1 MQYRRPKKKSP
12 YFVEPE
18 IFDNVVTFCRCYPL
32 WVKELQTLP
41 DSSRA
46 ITYDKD
52 KVQTSPMDQMLEA
65 LSEIDHYERERL
77 KVVKTLIDIRS
88 IIARKLIILP
98 QKEYF
103 VLNEYY
109 LRLRSIKNIA
119 DDMECS
125 VQYVYRLR
133 NNGLSMLC
141 KLEENDYV

>member
-1 MQYRRPKKKSP
+1 MTQNEMSMYLGRVRNL
-12 YFVEPE
+12 
-18 IFDNVVTFCRCYPL
+18 IR
-32 WVKELQTLP
+32 KEQKLRQHIEELRLSLLP
-41 DSSRA
+41 SGIR
-46 ITYDKD
+46 YDKD
-52 KVQTSPMDQMLEA
+52 KVQTSPLDQMLEA

-88 IIARKLIILP
+88 IITRKLIVLP

>member
-1 MQYRRPKKKSP
+1 MNQREMCMYLGRVR
-12 YFVEPE
+12 
-18 IFDNVVTFCRCYPL
+18 NLAR
-32 WVKELQTLP
+32 KELKLRRHIEELRYSLLP
-41 DSSRA
+41 SGIR
-46 ITYDKD
+46 YDKD
-52 KVQTSPMDQMLEA
+52 KVQTSPMDQMLEV
-65 LSEIDHYERERL
+65 LSEIDRYERERL

-119 DDMECS
+119 DDMTCS
-125 VQYVYRLR
+125 IQYVYRLR

-141 KLEENDYV
+141 KMEENAE

>member
-1 MQYRRPKKKSP
+1 MNQKEMCMYLGRVR
-12 YFVEPE
+12 
-18 IFDNVVTFCRCYPL
+18 NLTR
-32 WVKELQTLP
+32 KELKLRRHIEELRYSLLP
-41 DSSRA
+41 SGIR
-46 ITYDKD
+46 YDKD

-141 KLEENDYV
+141 KLEESDYV

>member
-1 MQYRRPKKKSP
+1 MNQKEMCMYLGRVR
-12 YFVEPE
+12 
-18 IFDNVVTFCRCYPL
+18 NLTR
-32 WVKELQTLP
+32 KELKLRRHIEELRYSLLP
-41 DSSRA
+41 SGIR
-46 ITYDKD
+46 YDKD
-52 KVQTSPMDQMLEA
+52 KIQTSPMDQMLEA

-77 KVVKTLIDIRS
+77 KVVETLIDIRS

>member
-1 MQYRRPKKKSP
+1 MNQKEMCMYLGRVR
-12 YFVEPE
+12 
-18 IFDNVVTFCRCYPL
+18 NLTR
-32 WVKELQTLP
+32 KELKLRRHIEELRYSLLP
-41 DSSRA
+41 SGIR
-46 ITYDKD
+46 YDKD
-52 KVQTSPMDQMLEA
+52 KIQTSPMDQMLEA

>member
-1 MQYRRPKKKSP
+1 MYLGRVR
-12 YFVEPE
+12 
-18 IFDNVVTFCRCYPL
+18 NLTR
-32 WVKELQTLP
+32 KELKLRRHIEELRYSLLP
-41 DSSRA
+41 SGIR
-46 ITYDKD
+46 YDKD

>member
-1 MQYRRPKKKSP
+1 MNQKEMCMYLGRVR
-12 YFVEPE
+12 
-18 IFDNVVTFCRCYPL
+18 NLTR
-32 WVKELQTLP
+32 KELKLRRHIEELRYSLLP
-41 DSSRA
+41 SGIR
-46 ITYDKD
+46 YDKD

>member
-1 MQYRRPKKKSP
+1 MNQREMCMYLGRVR
-12 YFVEPE
+12 
-18 IFDNVVTFCRCYPL
+18 NLTR
-32 WVKELQTLP
+32 KELKLRRHIEELRYSLLP
-41 DSSRA
+41 SGIR
-46 ITYDKD
+46 YDKD